1 VADNLFTAPDASTAV
16 LGMRKWRHLWYRTMF
31 GDEITTL
38 KIGQEAEAF
47 LRSELAKASRSDR
60 RILIE
65 KFVLA
70 ALGSI
75 PWIGGFLSAA
85 ATFEA
90 EGSARRSSALLTQW
104 LEEHA
109 RKLGNLRVT
118 LETITNRF
126 ENLGSEIDER
136 IQSDEY
142 LSIVR
147 RAFRVWDEASTEEK
161 RRYVG
166 NVVVNSAGTRIC
178 SDDVIRL
185 FLDWLNLYH
194 ESHFAVI
201 RQIYNNRGIT
211 RYESWDAIYGELPRE
226 DSAEADLFRMLIRDL
241 STGGV
246 IRQEREINQYGQFMR
261 KRRPRARQPV
271 SMTMES
277 AFEDTKPYVLTGLG
291 EQFVHYT
298 ISEAVT
304 RIEGTTASA
313 SG

>member
-1 VADNLFTAPDASTAV
+1 
-16 LGMRKWRHLWYRTMF
+16 MF

-38 KIGQEAEAF
+38 NISQEAEAF
-47 LRSELAKASRSDR
+47 LRSELAKASRSER
-60 RILIE
+60 RVLIE

-90 EGSARRSSALLTQW
+90 DAGVRRSSALFTQW

-109 RKLGNLRVT
+109 RKLGSLRAT
-118 LETITNRF
+118 LEMITNRF
-126 ENLGSEIDER
+126 ANLGAEIDER
-136 IQSDEY
+136 IQSEEY
-142 LSIVR
+142 LNLVR
-147 RAFRVWDEASTEEK
+147 HAFRVWDEASTEEK

-166 NVVVNSAGTRIC
+166 NALVNSAGTRIC
-178 SDDVIRL
+178 SDDVVRL
-185 FLDWLNLYH
+185 FLDWLGLYH

-211 RYESWDAIYGELPRE
+211 RYEIWEAIYGQFPRE

-246 IRQEREINQYGQFMR
+246 IRQERETNRYGQFLR
-261 KRRPRARQPV
+261 KRCSVSRQPV
-271 SMTMES
+271 STTMES
-277 AFEDTKPYVLTGLG
+277 AFEELKPYVLTGLG
-291 EQFVHYT
+291 KQFVHYT
-298 ISEAVT
+298 MTEAVT
-304 RIEGTTASA
+304 RIGGTTASA

>member
-1 VADNLFTAPDASTAV
+1 
-16 LGMRKWRHLWYRTMF
+16 MF
-31 GDEITTL
+31 GDEIITL
-38 KIGQEAEAF
+38 NIAQEAEAF
-47 LRSELAKASRSDR
+47 LRSELTRASSSER

-85 ATFEA
+85 AAFEM
-90 EGSARRSSALLTQW
+90 EGSTRRSSALFTQW

-118 LETITNRF
+118 LETITSRF
-126 ENLGSEIDER
+126 ENLGTEIEER
-136 IQSDEY
+136 IQSEEY
-142 LSIVR
+142 LNLVR
-147 RAFRVWDEASTEEK
+147 QAFRVWDDASTEEK

-201 RQIYNNRGIT
+201 RQIYNSRGTT
-211 RYESWDAIYGELPRE
+211 RYEIWETIYGNFPRE

-246 IRQEREINQYGQFMR
+246 IRQERETNQYGQFLR
-261 KRRPRARQPV
+261 KQRTRARQPV
-271 SMTMES
+271 STTMES
-277 AFEDTKPYVLTGLG
+277 AFEDSKPYVLTGLG

-298 ISEAVT
+298 MTEAVT
-304 RIEGTTASA
+304 RIGGTTASA

>member
-1 VADNLFTAPDASTAV
+1 
-16 LGMRKWRHLWYRTMF
+16 MF

-38 KIGQEAEAF
+38 NIGQEAEAF
-47 LRSELAKASRSDR
+47 LRSELAKSSTSER
-60 RILIE
+60 RVLIE

-85 ATFEA
+85 AAFEA
-90 EGSARRSSALLTQW
+90 DAGMRRSSALFTQW

-118 LETITNRF
+118 LEMITNRF
-126 ENLGSEIDER
+126 ENLGAEIDDR
-136 IQSDEY
+136 IQSEEY
-142 LSIVR
+142 LNLVR
-147 RAFRVWDEASTEEK
+147 HAFRVWDAASTEEK
-161 RRYVG
+161 RRCIG
-166 NVVVNSAGTRIC
+166 NALVNSAGTRIC
-178 SDDVIRL
+178 SDDVVRL
-185 FLDWLNLYH
+185 FLDWLNVYH
-194 ESHFAVI
+194 ESHLAVI

-211 RYESWDAIYGELPRE
+211 RYEIWEAIYGQFPRE

-246 IRQEREINQYGQFMR
+246 IRQERETNQYGQFLR
-261 KRRPRARQPV
+261 KRRSITRQPA
-271 SMTMES
+271 STTMES
-277 AFEDTKPYVLTGLG
+277 AFEESKPYDLTGLG

-298 ISEAVT
+298 MTEAVT
-304 RIEGTTASA
+304 RIGGTTASA